1 MPVIFYCY
9 SKNAFIIDQLKLENG
24 QISNDS
30 EFICNLYA
38 VNILASFRKI
48 EKKNNK
54 YVSSIE
60 NAIFSNLIK

>member
-9 SKNAFIIDQLKLENG
+9 SKNAFIIDQLKLEND
-24 QISNDS
+24 QTSNDS

-48 EKKNNK
+48 EKKTTNM
-54 YVSSIE
+54 YHQLRMLFFQIR
-60 NAIFSNLIK
+60 